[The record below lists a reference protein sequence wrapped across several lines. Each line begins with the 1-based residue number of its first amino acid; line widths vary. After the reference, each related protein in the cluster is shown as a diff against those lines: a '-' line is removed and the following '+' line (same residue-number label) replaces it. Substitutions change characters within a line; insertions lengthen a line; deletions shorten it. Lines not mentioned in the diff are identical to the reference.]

1 VPLVKRAV
9 WSVDPAQPLSN
20 IKTASAFLSA
30 SLGPQRFRS
39 TLLAVFAGLGLLLS
53 VVGIYGVTARS
64 VIERTR
70 EVGIRL
76 ALGGRPIAVWQT
88 IALRSFRAVA
98 IGTAIGIL
106 ISLPVLHV
114 LRMTLP
120 ETAGSV
126 LTLWPALLILLVT
139 GAIAALWPAHKV
151 TRADPVVALR
161 D

>member
-1 VPLVKRAV
+1 M
-9 WSVDPAQPLSN
+9 
-20 IKTASAFLSA
+20 
-30 SLGPQRFRS
+30 
-39 TLLAVFAGLGLLLS
+39 
-53 VVGIYGVTARS
+53 VGIYGVTARS

-88 IALRSFRAVA
+88 IALRLFRAVA

-114 LRMTLP
+114 LRTTLP
-120 ETAGSV
+120 ETAGSA

-139 GAIAALWPAHKV
+139 GAIARASGPHRV